1 MKNFPHVP
9 LIEKGQN
16 PFSIK
21 EGALDVA
28 RAVRWIRKNAGVYGF
43 DPDNIAVMGFSA
55 GGIQAGEF
63 LMHYDE
69 DVTGDALD
77 PDYVPD
83 ELDKVPAHATAC
95 GMIYA
100 FYGRL
105 SVGNM
110 DPDWLHGF
118 GAAGGWVETYA
129 DWLENVWNA

>member
-1 MKNFPHVP
+1 
-9 LIEKGQN
+9 
-16 PFSIK
+16 
-21 EGALDVA
+21 
-28 RAVRWIRKNAGVYGF
+28 
-43 DPDNIAVMGFSA
+43 
-55 GGIQAGEF
+55 
-63 LMHYDE
+63 MHYDE
-69 DVTGDALD
+69 DVTGNALD

-110 DPDWLHGF
+110 DPDWLSGGDLPPTFYCYGTEDPFYHQFEQQYAILEGMGHPVDRLVLQNWPHGF
-118 GAAGGWVETYA
+118 GVEGGWVETYA